1 MADLA
6 ASPWLLP
13 ALFALVVVDAFV
25 VVLPSETLVV
35 ALGSL
40 AASTGSPALWAV
52 VPVAALAAVIG
63 DSALFGIGRRV
74 GLDRWAWMR
83 RGRLGSALARTRATV
98 RRRPA
103 VLVFTARYIPFARI
117 AVNLTAG
124 ASGLAYRRFLPLSVA
139 AGIGWAL
146 YNTGVGAAFGAL
158 LRDRPLLAV
167 GCSVVV
173 AIALGVGIDALVSR
187 WGRRRASTAPS
198 APKTSPDAD

>member
-13 ALFALVVVDAFV
+13 ALFALVIADAFV

-52 VPVAALAAVIG
+52 VPVAALGAVIG

-74 GLDRWAWMR
+74 GLDRWSWMR
-83 RGRLGSALARTRATV
+83 RGRLGSALARTRATL

-124 ASGLAYRRFLPLSVA
+124 ASGLEYRRFLPLSVA

-158 LRDRPLLAV
+158 LRDQPLLAV

-173 AIALGVGIDALVSR
+173 AIALGVAIDALVSR
-187 WGRRRASTAPS
+187 WSRRRAST
-198 APKTSPDAD
+198 SPGAD